1 MELYAGI
8 RVPSTG
14 GESFKMY
21 IMNRHYNNRAVSNII
36 AALLLIAIAVAAAVL
51 LYVFSIGLLG
61 SLGSS
66 GGQQTKEQVIM
77 EAYTFPASGAL
88 TVTLRN
94 VGSASEN
101 LAGAD
106 YFVNGV
112 QTSTPSGFGI
122 CTVSDST
129 NVVPGGS
136 CVVNLQVTIA
146 SLVSGA
152 AYPFK
157 IVTPT
162 GGVFSY
168 SIIYGGAG

>member
-1 MELYAGI
+1 
-8 RVPSTG
+8 
-14 GESFKMY
+14 
-21 IMNRHYNNRAVSNII
+21 MNKHYNNRGVSNII
-36 AALLLIAIAVAAAVL
+36 AALLLIAIAVAAAIL
-51 LYVFSIGLLG
+51 LYVFAIGLLG

-77 EAYTFPASGAL
+77 EAYNFGTGGTSGTL

-94 VGSASEN
+94 VGSATED
-101 LAGAD
+101 LADAD

-112 QTSTPSGFGI
+112 NVGPPASQCGGASTVTPTQSCAIGL
-122 CTVSDST
+122 TVT
-129 NVVPGGS
+129 
-136 CVVNLQVTIA
+136 TA

-168 SIIYGGAG
+168 SVIYGGGS